1 MWTSKFWKA
10 VVAVLLLAVS
20 VSPAMAQSRGR
31 SSGGRT
37 GGVQIGAGGGQQ
49 NQQAMQQQ
57 ITQIGQQLQQGETA
71 LREASEK
78 ATEARGEWQK
88 VDAAHKQNMRELAQ
102 AKKAAEEDAKNSPDL
117 KAAKDKLEGL
127 RGQLA
132 EVRKKVIETLKKDN
146 EGYQQAIKVHDEA
159 LAEQKA
165 NSGPN
170 VSADTR
176 RALAKKVADA
186 DKTLKTSEDVVMAD
200 NTEAKELQQ
209 QIKDATAELG
219 AASKKKTEAIETDPK
234 LSSAKVAFQRTR
246 DDLKKATAD
255 RDQADGEANRIRSAM
270 QALSNQRASIQSQI
284 QNSQRMQQGGSGY
297 GNQGGGAYGNQG
309 GNRTGVPKR

>member
-1 MWTSKFWKA
+1 MWTSKFLKS
-10 VVAVLLLAVS
+10 VVTALLLAVS
-20 VSPAMAQSRGR
+20 VSPAMAQGKGR
-31 SSGGRT
+31 SGGGRSGGT
-37 GGVQIGAGGGQQ
+37 QIGAGGGQQ

-88 VDAAHKQNMRELAQ
+88 VDAVHKQNMRELAL
-102 AKKAAEEDAKNSPDL
+102 AKKAAEEEAKNSPEL
-117 KAAKDKLEGL
+117 KAAKDKLESL

-132 EVRKKVIETLKKDN
+132 DVRKKVIETLKKDN
-146 EGYQQAIKVHDEA
+146 EGYQQAVKVHDEA
-159 LAEQKA
+159 VAEQKA

-176 RALAKKVADA
+176 RAMAKKVADA
-186 DKTLKTSEDVVMAD
+186 DKSLKTSEDVVMAD
-200 NTEAKELQQ
+200 HTEAKELHQ

-219 AASKKKTEAIETDPK
+219 AASKKKTEAIESDPK

-255 RDQADGEANRIRSAM
+255 RDQADGEANRIRGAM
-270 QALSNQRASIQSQI
+270 TALSNQRAAIQSQI
-284 QNSQRMQQGGSGY
+284 QNQQRMQQGGSGY
-297 GNQGGGAYGNQG
+297 GNQGGGNPG

>member
-1 MWTSKFWKA
+1 MRTSKLLKS
-10 VVAVLLLAVS
+10 VVAVLLLALS
-20 VSPAMAQSRGR
+20 VSPAMAQGKGR
-31 SSGGRT
+31 SGGGRT

-71 LREASEK
+71 LREAGEK

-102 AKKAAEEDAKNSPDL
+102 AKKAAEEEAKNSPDL
-117 KAAKDKLEGL
+117 KAARDKLEGL

-146 EGYQQAIKVHDEA
+146 EDYQQAIKVHDDA
-159 LAEQKA
+159 IAEQKA

-186 DKTLKTSEDVVMAD
+186 DKSLKTSEDVVMAD
-200 NTEAKELQQ
+200 NTEAKELHQ

-219 AASKKKTEAIETDPK
+219 VASKKKTEAIETDPK

-284 QNSQRMQQGGSGY
+284 QLQQRMQQGGSGN
-297 GNQGGGAYGNQG
+297 GNQGGSGYGNQG

>member
-1 MWTSKFWKA
+1 MWTSKFWKS
-10 VVAVLLLAVS
+10 VVTALLVALS

-31 SSGGRT
+31 SSGGRS
-37 GGVQIGAGGGQQ
+37 GGVQIGAGGSQQ

-71 LREASEK
+71 LRDAGEK

-88 VDAAHKQNMRELAQ
+88 VDTAHKQNMRDLAQ
-102 AKKAAEEDAKNSPDL
+102 AKKSAEEEAKNSPDL
-117 KAAKDKLEGL
+117 KAAKDKLESL

-132 EVRKKVIETLKKDN
+132 EFRKKVIETLKKDN
-146 EGYQQAIKVHDEA
+146 EDYQQAVKVHDEA
-159 LAEQKA
+159 VTEQKA

-170 VSADTR
+170 ASADTR
-176 RALAKKVADA
+176 RALAKKVADS
-186 DKTLKTSEDVVMAD
+186 DKSLKTSEDVVMAD
-200 NTEAKELQQ
+200 HSEAKELHQ

-246 DDLKKATAD
+246 DDLKKATVD

-284 QNSQRMQQGGSGY
+284 QNQQRMQQGGSGY
-297 GNQGGGAYGNQG
+297 GNQNGNQG

>member
-1 MWTSKFWKA
+1 MWTSKLLQSM
-10 VVAVLLLAVS
+10 VAALLLAVS
-20 VSPAMAQSRGR
+20 VSPAMAQGKGRGG
-31 SSGGRT
+31 GGRT

-71 LREASEK
+71 LREAGEK

-117 KAAKDKLEGL
+117 KAAKDKLESL

-146 EGYQQAIKVHDEA
+146 EDYQLAVKVHDEA

-170 VSADTR
+170 VPADTR

-186 DKTLKTSEDVVMAD
+186 DKVLKTSEDVVMAD
-200 NTEAKELQQ
+200 HSEAKELHQ

-219 AASKKKTEAIETDPK
+219 AASKKRTEAIETDPK

-255 RDQADGEANRIRSAM
+255 RDQAEGEANRIRNAM
-270 QALSNQRASIQSQI
+270 TALSNQRAAIQNQI
-284 QNSQRMQQGGSGY
+284 QLQQRMQQGGGGGGY
-297 GNQGGGAYGNQG
+297 GNQGANQG
-309 GNRTGVPKR
+309 GNRTGAPKR